1 MSDSVVGEGIILT
14 VILAG
19 VVVVVVVAFSLAENS
34 SSQGCCEVRFPVII
48 FNACRSLV

>member
-1 MSDSVVGEGIILT
+1 MVGEGIMLT

-19 VVVVVVVAFSLAENS
+19 VLVVAVSSLGEMN

-48 FNACRSLV
+48 FNACRSFV